1 MENDKPKIDDKTARL
16 IEEMDKSLH
25 NMEKSLGPDHPVVAK
40 ILDSYAKLLRQ
51 NNIRHLDAVNMEAR
65 AKHIRAKNNQQEEK
79 AQSQGLAPLK
89 AQKRMSM
96 TQARLLTWGI
106 SGIALI
112 GFGYV
117 TMDVLRASS
126 KHVKAKKAEIK
137 MLEEGTALVPHP
149 ESEGGNT
156 PSATALTPTELPIA
170 QPSDS
175 PSAEQLA
182 DAAVRSLRPPANEPS
197 SQNSVTVLQAGKRIL
212 DVKSYAREKVSE
224 GMELERNKQ
233 FPAAAETYF
242 TVIQNAQRASNELGR
257 PIYSEY
263 IAKAFDGYGRM
274 AELDN
279 HQDIAQ
285 QSEKAAADIRSHLS
299 ESED

>member
-1 MENDKPKIDDKTARL
+1 MENDKLKIDDKTARL

-25 NMEKSLGPDHPVVAK
+25 NMEKSLGPDHPVVSK
-40 ILDSYAKLLRQ
+40 ILDSYATLLRQ

-65 AKHIRAKNNQQEEK
+65 AKHIRAKNNQEQEK
-79 AQSQGLAPLK
+79 AQAQGLEPLK
-89 AQKRMSM
+89 EQKRMSM
-96 TQARLLTWGI
+96 TQARLLTWCV

-112 GFGYV
+112 GFGFV
-117 TMDVLRASS
+117 TMDVLKASS

-137 MLEEGTALVPHP
+137 VLEEGTQVVPN
-149 ESEGGNT
+149 SEVENPP
-156 PSATALTPTELPIA
+156 PSPTAVSPTELPVA
-170 QPSDS
+170 QTSTG
-175 PSAEQLA
+175 PSAEQIA
-182 DAAVRSLRPPANEPS
+182 EAAIRNMRPPAGEQAPS
-197 SQNSVTVLQAGKRIL
+197 QESVTVLQAGKRIL
-212 DVKSYAREKVSE
+212 DIKNYAREKVSE

-233 FPAAAETYF
+233 FPLAAETYF
-242 TVIQNAQRASNELGR
+242 TVIQNAQRASNEIGR

-279 HQDIAQ
+279 HPDIAQ
-285 QSEKAAADIRSHLS
+285 QSEKAAADIRSHLT